1 MLVYQRVLVLTWG
14 QNLSKMRIDASK
26 LGGYQNWEGPSW
38 QFKHLAIQTQLWRIC
53 QRVHCSFQTLQLLG
67 KVNLDENGSCRTL
80 SKHLQWGST
89 RCPAA
94 SCKWAP
100 SKELPVAFPKT
111 WATPKTSWGEF
122 HDFHAPT
129 CFFGIFPIYFYFPT
143 FLMGFQPMG
152 ISIKWGYP

>member
-67 KVNLDENGSCRTL
+67 KVNLDEHVGLYQNIYNGDQRGAQQLLVSEPLRKNFQ
-80 SKHLQWGST
+80 SHSPKHGLRPRLHEENFMISMLQ
-89 RCPAA
+89 
-94 SCKWAP
+94 
-100 SKELPVAFPKT
+100 LVFLV
-111 WATPKTSWGEF
+111 
-122 HDFHAPT
+122 
-129 CFFGIFPIYFYFPT
+129 YFPS
-143 FLMGFQPMG
+143 
-152 ISIKWGYP
+152 ISISQHFSWDSNIWGFP